1 MLLNAYESSGNPLE
15 GTQRSLV
22 DPEDDGV
29 TFRPSSELLGYL
41 KTGSSLES
49 VILCGLSDARA
60 STTWSWFLTRHLYDP
75 RLFLLI
81 WAFVN

>member
-1 MLLNAYESSGNPLE
+1 MLLNAFECSGNPLK
-15 GTQRSLV
+15 GTQRSLKN
-22 DPEDDGV
+22 PGDDGV
-29 TFRPSSELLGYL
+29 AYSSSSKLLDFV
-41 KTGSSLES
+41 KVASSLES